1 MRAEASPAPDPGVR
15 RPAWVSAALAV
26 GGGVAWGLS
35 HAAHPLPGLAWV
47 ALVPLFLLLGA
58 PRPGRWGLLFG
69 IVSWCVAIPWIVPTI
84 TVYGGLDGWLAGL
97 ALLLLATCLGAYVAL
112 FAALGGRL
120 FRAGDALSLA
130 ALPALW
136 VALEWL
142 RAHLISGFPW
152 NLAAYA
158 WTNVHGA
165 LPLASWIGA
174 YGVSAVVL
182 VPSLGLALAIVRRDW
197 KIGAGALLAVGA
209 LLPIAARWGVVDE
222 SDEPP
227 VEAFVVQPDT
237 PNRPL
242 FDAAENAA
250 DYRRLVALTERV
262 CRPGVLVLWP
272 ESAAWPRAYPGS
284 TDLVDDVRRF
294 AARGCGVLF
303 NSPVEAGERTFNS
316 VLLATPG
323 GELERADKRHLV
335 PFGEY
340 VPLRRLLPFLGTI
353 ARGIGDFSPA
363 DSISLLEFQ
372 GARLGAAVCYE
383 VVFPEEVAAL
393 VDAGA
398 NALVTVTNDAWYGD
412 TSAPWQHLRA
422 ARFRAAENHRWML
435 RAAITGVS
443 ARIAPDGS
451 LWGTL
456 GVGAE
461 GNLEALFQ
469 PRTDRTL
476 YSRAPWLVPLLC
488 TLFALAA
495 LARCSLR
502 TRRGRS
508 R

>member
-1 MRAEASPAPDPGVR
+1 VSAGARTEAQTNARR
-15 RPAWVSAALAV
+15 RPWTRWALAV
-26 GGGVAWGLS
+26 GGGVAWGLCF
-35 HAAHPLPGLAWV
+35 AAHPLPGLAWV
-47 ALVPLFLLLGA
+47 ALAPLFLLLAA
-58 PRPGRWGLLFG
+58 PRPGRWGFLLG
-69 IVSWCVAIPWIVPTI
+69 VVSWCVAIPWIVPTI
-84 TVYGGLDGWLAGL
+84 TVYGGLDGWLAGI
-97 ALLLLATCLGAYVAL
+97 ALLLLASYLGAYVAL
-112 FAALGGRL
+112 FAFLGGRL
-120 FRAGDALSLA
+120 FRAGDPLSLA

-158 WTNVHGA
+158 WTDVHGA

-182 VPSLGLALAIVRRDW
+182 VPSLGLALGLARRDW
-197 KIGAGALLAVGA
+197 KIGAGAVLAAAA
-209 LLPIAARWGVVDE
+209 LLPIAARWGGAEE
-222 SDEPP
+222 SAEAP
-227 VEAFVVQPDT
+227 VEAIIVQPDT

-242 FDAAENAA
+242 FDAAENEA
-250 DYRRLVALTERV
+250 DYRRLIGMTEKA

-272 ESAAWPRAYPGS
+272 ESAAWPRAYPGYPG
-284 TDLVDDVRRF
+284 LVADVERF
-294 AARGCGVLF
+294 TEIGCGVLF

-316 VLLATPG
+316 VLLARPDG
-323 GELERADKRHLV
+323 AVERADKRHLV

-363 DSISLLEFQ
+363 DSISLLDFR

-383 VVFPEEVAAL
+383 VVFPEEVAQL

-412 TSAPWQHLRA
+412 TAAPWQHLRA

-451 LWGTL
+451 LWGAL

-476 YSRAPWLVPLLC
+476 YSRAPWLVPLFC

-495 LARCSLR
+495 LARLALR
-502 TRRGRS
+502 DRRARE